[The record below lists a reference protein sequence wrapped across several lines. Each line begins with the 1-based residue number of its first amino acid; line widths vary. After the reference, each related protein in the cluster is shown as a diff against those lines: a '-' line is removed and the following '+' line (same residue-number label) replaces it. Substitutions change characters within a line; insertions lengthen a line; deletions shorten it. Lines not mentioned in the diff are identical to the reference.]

1 MNLGRILTVLILIA
15 SLLVPPFAWAKE
27 PATPELTLNQAVA
40 LALAHSE
47 SVKKAEK
54 EIDRTYEWRE
64 ERADQLDYVPT
75 APPGNPKVEI
85 AWSNLLAADLTWRMA
100 KKSLTAEQDK
110 VALDACKKYW
120 DVLKAQEKVR
130 AAEEGLKKADWELRR
145 ARANFQVGMIPQ
157 ADLVAAEAGLARAK
171 AALEAAKNDLD
182 NAYASFNRLVGLW
195 PQDRPVLVD
204 GVNFAPLEVPDVNV
218 EVGRIVAESPTVW
231 LANEKVTLQK
241 YYEDMMFY
249 TGEYRPYQVRKI
261 EVEQAELEAA
271 STRKMMEEI
280 TRSLYYNAKS
290 LEESYQALQEGV
302 KTAEE
307 NLRVTK
313 VKYDV
318 GMATRAEVAAAEA
331 ALAEAKQK
339 ALEIACQHA
348 YLKLAFEK
356 PWAYI
361 SLAVAG
367 GGAGGSGASGNAQG

>member
-1 MNLGRILTVLILIA
+1 MGRILTVLILIA

>member
-1 MNLGRILTVLILIA
+1 LGRILTVFILIA

-27 PATPELTLNQAVA
+27 PATPELTLNQAIAMA
-40 LALAHSE
+40 LEHSE
-47 SVKKAEK
+47 AVKKAEK
-54 EIDRTYEWRE
+54 EIDRTYELRE
-64 ERADQLDYVPT
+64 ESADQLDYVPT
-75 APPGNPKVEI
+75 APPGNKYVEM
-85 AWSNLLAADLTWRMA
+85 AWANLLAADLTWRMS
-100 KKSLTAEQDK
+100 KKSLTAEQDE

-157 ADLVAAEAGLARAK
+157 AALVAAEAQLAGAK
-171 AALEAAKNDLD
+171 ATVEAAKNDLD
-182 NAYASFNRLVGLW
+182 NAYASFNQLVGLW

-204 GVNFAPLEVPDVNV
+204 GVNFNPLQVSDVET
-218 EVGRIVAESPTVW
+218 EVGRIVDESPTVW
-231 LANEKVTLQK
+231 LAKENVTLKK
-241 YYEDMMFY
+241 YLEDFMFY
-249 TGEYRPYQVRKI
+249 TGEYRPYQARKI
-261 EVEQAELEAA
+261 EVEQAELDAA
-271 STRKMMEEI
+271 SAKKMLEEV
-280 TRSLYYNAKS
+280 TRSLYYKAKS

-339 ALEIACQHA
+339 VLEIACQHA

-367 GGAGGSGASGNAQG
+367 SGAGGSGASGNTRG

>member
-1 MNLGRILTVLILIA
+1 MGRILTVFILIA

-27 PATPELTLNQAVA
+27 PATPELTLNQAIA

-47 SVKKAEK
+47 AVKRAERDV
-54 EIDRTYEWRE
+54 DRTYEWRVYRSE
-64 ERADQLDYVPT
+64 KLNYTPL
-75 APPGNPKVEI
+75 APPGDPKVEI
-85 AWSNLLAADLTWRMA
+85 AWSNLLAADLTWRMS
-100 KKSLTAEQDK
+100 KKSLTAEQDE

-157 ADLVAAEAGLARAK
+157 AALVAAEAGLAQAK

-204 GVNFAPLEVPDVNV
+204 GVNFNPLQVSDVET
-218 EVGRIVAESPTVW
+218 EVGRIVDESPTVW

-261 EVEQAELEAA
+261 EVEQAELDAA
-271 STRKMMEEI
+271 AARKMMEEI

-361 SLAVAG
+361 SLAAAG
-367 GGAGGSGASGNAQG
+367 AGAGGSGSPGNAQG

>member
-1 MNLGRILTVLILIA
+1 MGRILTVFILIA

-27 PATPELTLNQAVA
+27 PATPELTLNQAIA

-75 APPGNPKVEI
+75 TPPGNPMVEI
-85 AWSNLLAADLTWRMA
+85 AWSNLLAADLTWRMS

-120 DVLKAQEKVR
+120 DVLKAREKVR
-130 AAEEGLKKADWELRR
+130 AAEEGLKKADWELRK

-157 ADLVAAEAGLARAK
+157 AALVAAEAGLAQAR
-171 AALEAAKNDLD
+171 AALEVAKNDLD
-182 NAYASFNRLVGLW
+182 NAYAAFNRLVGLW

-204 GVNFAPLEVPDVNV
+204 GVNFNPLQVSDVET
-218 EVGRIVAESPTVW
+218 EVGRIVDESPTVW
-231 LANEKVTLQK
+231 LASEKVTLQK

-261 EVEQAELEAA
+261 EVEQAELDAA
-271 STRKMMEEI
+271 TARKMMEEI
-280 TRSLYYNAKS
+280 TRSLYYSAKS

-361 SLAVAG
+361 SLAAAG
-367 GGAGGSGASGNAQG
+367 GGAGGSGASGNTRS

>member
-1 MNLGRILTVLILIA
+1 MGRILTVFILIA
-15 SLLVPPFAWAKE
+15 SLLVPPFAWARE
-27 PATPELTLNQAVA
+27 PATPELTLNQAIA
-40 LALAHSE
+40 MALAHSE

-64 ERADQLDYVPT
+64 ERADQLDYTPIRF
-75 APPGNPKVEI
+75 PSDPLVEI
-85 AWSNLLAADLTWRMA
+85 AWANLLAADLTWRMS
-100 KKSLTAEQDK
+100 KKSLTAEQDE

-157 ADLVAAEAGLARAK
+157 AALVAAEAGLAQAK
-171 AALEAAKNDLD
+171 AALKAAKNDLD

-204 GVNFAPLEVPDVNV
+204 GVNFNPLQVSDVET
-218 EVGRIVAESPTVW
+218 EVGRIVDESPTVW

-261 EVEQAELEAA
+261 EVEQAELDAA
-271 STRKMMEEI
+271 AARKMMEEI

-339 ALEIACQHA
+339 ALETACQHA
-348 YLKLAFEK
+348 FIKLAFEK

-367 GGAGGSGASGNAQG
+367 SGAGGSGASGNTRG

>member
-1 MNLGRILTVLILIA
+1 MGRILTVLILIA
-15 SLLVPPFAWAKE
+15 SLLVPPYAWAKE

-54 EIDRTYEWRE
+54 DVDRTYEWRVYRSE
-64 ERADQLDYVPT
+64 QLDYTPLE
-75 APPGNPKVEI
+75 PPGNPKVEI
-85 AWSNLLAADLTWRMA
+85 AWSNLLTADLTWRMS
-100 KKSLTAEQDK
+100 KKSLTAEQDE

-120 DVLKAQEKVR
+120 DVLKAHEKVR

-157 ADLVAAEAGLARAK
+157 AALVAAEAQMAQAK

-204 GVNFAPLEVPDVNV
+204 GVNFNPLQVSDVET
-218 EVGRIVAESPTVW
+218 EVGRIVDESPTVW

-241 YYEDMMFY
+241 YLEDMMFY
-249 TGEYRPYQVRKI
+249 TGEYRPYQARKI
-261 EVEQAELEAA
+261 EVEQAELDAA
-271 STRKMMEEI
+271 SAKKMLEEV
-280 TRSLYYNAKS
+280 TRSLYYKAKS

-339 ALEIACQHA
+339 ALETACQHA

-367 GGAGGSGASGNAQG
+367 SGASGSGSPGNAQG

>member
-1 MNLGRILTVLILIA
+1 LGRILTVFILIA
-15 SLLVPPFAWAKE
+15 SLLVPPSAWAKE

-47 SVKKAEK
+47 AVKKAEK

-85 AWSNLLAADLTWRMA
+85 AWSNLLAADLTWRMS

-339 ALEIACQHA
+339 ALETACQHA

-356 PWAYI
+356 PWAHI

-367 GGAGGSGASGNAQG
+367 SGAGGSGASGNAQG